1 MLDNTPTQQT
11 QFSLT
16 DNNQINEVK
25 KLIGDS
31 GIFENEESDLDTFPY
46 QLDLYLNGFKEKRL
60 CELENYLKTYMEF
73 FKSTTEQLK
82 ILGISEDQFSDFEDT
97 VRREVYLNKV
107 PQIFGFPFIDD
118 DDFKESVKNVSEL

>member
-1 MLDNTPTQQT
+1 
-11 QFSLT
+11 
-16 DNNQINEVK
+16 
-25 KLIGDS
+25 
-31 GIFENEESDLDTFPY
+31 
-46 QLDLYLNGFKEKRL
+46 
-60 CELENYLKTYMEF
+60 MEF

-97 VRREVYLNKV
+97 VRSEVYLNKV